1 MASKFANPDTIGPV
15 LDFMCEQ
22 HHDPIFMQAS
32 LYGSIKTAI
41 FQLQTHLAYSPQL
54 RHMQERNAFYWLH
67 NTHSE
72 AIEPACTLFE
82 RYINEHKYGK
92 AYQAAQEYLT
102 VQEQNKRISDA
113 ISNAFANGYQEALEY
128 YNKPI
133 NTAQV
138 KKIGAAFAKG
148 CQFAAELR
156 DEFLNLAQI
165 PHVAGDVT
173 CGYRA
178 SLEDIGKP
186 IDAVKAYKM
195 GHAYNLDSIAKLGY
209 RAAEKYLEHGFV
221 LDDEWRTAKP
231 HGPDSKGQHYRL
243 NHEGGIITCGMG
255 GKFNGLTENEA
266 FGKKGRGKGQTSN
279 AKSQPQKAAAN
290 AIPQSM
296 LMGSASPQKAQPKGA
311 AANAKAQPKS
321 AAASTKAQPNGA
333 AANAKSQSSAASRS
347 TQLKSS
353 SLTFSDIKLLREC
366 ILPFAGQISD
376 LVDQNAL
383 EQLKAQYRSGVN
395 VKSIEGICTSREIRA
410 LLQLGPRQYANS
422 DLKDYPR
429 LDFEEFNIQGNSN
442 ELQSAFNLL
451 QANATAGNALSKL
464 DDANLLELSE
474 TMRTH
479 ISQLNGQ
486 VAEVERMYAINLR
499 DQTAIKLSKEVVSFK
514 SAMIAITGQ
523 LPSTQSLH
531 KRGAE
536 LVNAKMVESYGHG
549 THIQYPWLKFCLTQP
564 DFHCAS
570 SFVAMYLDARKISAI
585 LSDNK
590 DALVAHW
597 GANDYEAHQ
606 AMIAFLTYQ
615 LEKAIELN
623 HCCTVEQALD
633 REFSRYD
640 IAHVDTQQGGS
651 YQPKDLNNAL
661 VVAPL
666 SFREADS
673 NNPNRH
679 YGKAVYERH
688 VDTQGQVELKKTKPF
703 NSNCPFCV
711 LAYELRRRG
720 VLVEAKAYFEPEELH
735 NGLLAWGE
743 LPPEIRLQ
751 FCSQSLWLNPV
762 TGAYPDVTYLC
773 KLHRNLYRV
782 SDKERPH
789 VLEKILNQ
797 LIEPGQRFHLA
808 WRWSNGGGHIV
819 DVEKKVNGELLIYDP
834 QSSKADSVA
843 AYFDECRKEPN
854 GSVELS
860 SLRTYRVD
868 DCDVVEGLAKFAVS
882 KFGSIDVNAGNLI
895 THDRSLQMADDS
907 NNEFADD
914 IPEYVRNVCEGDYV
928 EYCGEYHTQG
938 KLWDV
943 YYFAP
948 RIIHLL
954 EKEGL
959 YPLLGYPQYLLL
971 AKDDSDLVMMV
982 SDEDLE
988 ITAAVGKQTEQLRK
1002 EGHKRRPEQL
1012 WV

>member
-1 MASKFANPDTIGPV
+1 
-15 LDFMCEQ
+15 
-22 HHDPIFMQAS
+22 
-32 LYGSIKTAI
+32 
-41 FQLQTHLAYSPQL
+41 
-54 RHMQERNAFYWLH
+54 
-67 NTHSE
+67 
-72 AIEPACTLFE
+72 
-82 RYINEHKYGK
+82 
-92 AYQAAQEYLT
+92 
-102 VQEQNKRISDA
+102 
-113 ISNAFANGYQEALEY
+113 
-128 YNKPI
+128 
-133 NTAQV
+133 
-138 KKIGAAFAKG
+138 
-148 CQFAAELR
+148 
-156 DEFLNLAQI
+156 
-165 PHVAGDVT
+165 
-173 CGYRA
+173 
-178 SLEDIGKP
+178 
-186 IDAVKAYKM
+186 M

-243 NHEGGIITCGMG
+243 NHEGGIITGGMG

-311 AANAKAQPKS
+311 AASTKAQPKG

-333 AANAKSQSSAASRS
+333 AANANTKAQPNGAAANANAKSQSSAASRS

-679 YGKAVYERH
+679 YGEVVYLRH
-688 VDTQGQVELKKTKPF
+688 IDAQCIVEMDETRPF
-703 NSNCPFCV
+703 DKNCSFCV
-711 LAYELRRRG
+711 PAYELRRRG
-720 VLVEAKAYFEPEELH
+720 VLVEAKAYFDPIELQ
-735 NGLLAWGE
+735 NGMPAWSD

-773 KLHRNLYRV
+773 KLHRDLYRV
-782 SDKERPH
+782 SDQELPH
-789 VLEKILNQ
+789 ELEKILNQ

-808 WRWSNGGGHIV
+808 WRWSKKGGHIV
-819 DVEKKVNGELLIYDP
+819 DVEKKCNGELFIYDA
-834 QSSKADSVA
+834 QSGQSYSVN
-843 AYFDECRKEPN
+843 AYFDQRQNKLMHKVN
-854 GSVELS
+854 LS

-868 DCDVVEGLAKFAVS
+868 NCEIIEGLAKFAVS
-882 KFGSIDVNAGNLI
+882 KFGSIEVQSGELI
-895 THDRSLQMADDS
+895 TKDRSMQMSTDS
-907 NNEFADD
+907 GRVFDDD
-914 IPEYVRNVCEGDYV
+914 IPDFVRRACGNYLV
-928 EYCGEYHTQG
+928 EYCGEYRTQG

-943 YYFAP
+943 YE
-948 RIIHLL
+948 L
-954 EKEGL
+954 ESNLVNLFKDEGL
-959 YPLLGYPQYLLL
+959 QPLMGYPLYLLL
-971 AKDDSDLVMMV
+971 AKDGSGHAMQIV
-982 SDEDLE
+982 DEKLE
-988 ITAAVGKQTEQLRK
+988 ITDAVEEQTEQLRK